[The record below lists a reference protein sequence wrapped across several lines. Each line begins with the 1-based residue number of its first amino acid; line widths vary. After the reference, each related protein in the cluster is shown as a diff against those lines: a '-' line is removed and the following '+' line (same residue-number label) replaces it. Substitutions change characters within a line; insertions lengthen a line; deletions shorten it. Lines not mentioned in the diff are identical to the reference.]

1 MNEVF
6 YNGKMYEEMDYEV
19 QKAVAASGINFFR
32 YYPQDRLVI
41 VAETTAEKFGCGRF
55 YPDMPQSFAKDI
67 VFEEDWPDFY
77 KMHQAIEDG
86 EKKAVATFRMK
97 DGRMYT
103 RVVLSVL
110 NTDEDGKPL
119 TVVGMAEDVTE
130 EISRKMEQKLK
141 ELQIRQYE
149 QLFIVLSAHIYTGI
163 LQIELDTMK
172 AIRLMIK
179 DGEIIVKEI
188 ENWKEYLEHQL
199 SFVNPDDVETVR
211 AFLDRNTFKGMAV
224 NEKKVC
230 SYKSITKNEARK
242 YKSFSTNAYLTEID
256 GRPYGVVVTVDNTNA
271 VEREQK
277 QKELIE
283 DALARAEV
291 ANKAKTTF
299 LSNMSHDIRT
309 PMNAIIG
316 FTTLATTHIDNREQ
330 VQDYLG
336 KIMSASN
343 HLLSLI
349 NDILDMSRIESGRMQ
364 LEEGECSLSDI
375 MHELRNILQPD
386 MKSKRLNFYIDTVD
400 VFDENVICDRLRLN
414 QILLNLLGNAVK
426 FTEPGGSISIRIR
439 QKPARKKGY
448 AKYEFY
454 VKDTGIGMSEEFLA
468 HMFEPFERERTST
481 VSGVQGTGLGMP
493 ITKNI
498 VEMMGGTI
506 KVKSKMGEGTEFFVT
521 IPMKKLLS
529 EEVEIKVKELEGV
542 HALVVDEDFNTCD
555 SVSNMLIQI
564 GMRAEWTMSG
574 REAILRTRQAV
585 SRNDE
590 YRVYVIDWLVPDMNG
605 IEITRQIRKEVG
617 EDAPI
622 IILTAYDW
630 SDIEEEARE
639 AGVTAFCSKPLFI
652 SDLRRCLLDILNP
665 QKDEGKTD
673 LLRREGITGQRIL
686 LVEDN
691 DLNRE
696 IACEIL
702 SEAGFI
708 MEEAEDGSV
717 ALRLLQ
723 EKGAGYYSL
732 VLMDVQMPIMDGYTA
747 TKAIRAFEDK
757 ALADIP
763 IIAMTANA
771 FEEDKKKA
779 LEAGMNAH
787 VAKPIN
793 VEMLLD
799 TLEGL
804 L

>member
-149 QLFIVLSAHIYTGI
+149 QLFIVSSAHIYTGI

-230 SYKSITKNEARK
+230 SYKSITKNEVGK

-426 FTEPGGSISIRIR
+426 FTEPGGSISVRIR
-439 QKPARKKGY
+439 QKPAKKKGY

-481 VSGVQGTGLGMP
+481 VSGIQGTGLGMP

-542 HALVVDEDFNTCD
+542 HALVVDDDFNTCD

-702 SEAGFI
+702 CEAGFI

>member
-542 HALVVDEDFNTCD
+542 HALVVDDDFNTCD

-652 SDLRRCLLDILNP
+652 SDLRRCLLNILNP
-665 QKDEGKTD
+665 KKDEGKTD

-708 MEEAEDGSV
+708 IEEAEDGSV

-723 EKGAGYYSL
+723 EKGADYYSL